1 MFRFDHDASQE
12 GVGGHPSCFGRPN
25 HRFESTP
32 HEHVAA
38 PAIYWPRICGVRAQA
53 SALSVRTR

>member
-12 GVGGHPSCFGRPN
+12 GVGGRRTCFGRPN
-25 HRFESTP
+25 HRSEPTL

-38 PAIYWPRICGVRAQA
+38 PAIYWSRSGGMRAQA
-53 SALSVRTR
+53 SAWNVRTR